1 MDPPST
7 WTGFKLET
15 PANYRIRVQGD
26 LDATWSERLEGMA
39 IIPETSAKPLVT
51 ILEGYVADQAALSG
65 VLNTLYEL
73 HLPLL
78 SVINLDEGNPEPY

>member
-1 MDPPST
+1 MNRLRT
-7 WTGFKLET
+7 RLGFKLET
-15 PANYRIRVQGD
+15 PANYRIRVQGR
-26 LDATWSERLEGMA
+26 LDSNWAERLEGMTIMPDLA
-39 IIPETSAKPLVT
+39 AKSPVA
-51 ILEGYVADQAALSG
+51 ILEGYLIDQAALSG